1 MSTTMRLTDD
11 AIRLALTPAPD
22 VHAPTGLADQVR
34 SAVAVVPQR
43 RRSILGWS
51 PSRRAR
57 LVLWLAIVGLFVLAV
72 GGLLLLAGSRPPAL
86 PPSIS
91 TYHGGPERNGVMP
104 GPGPTGPLRVEW
116 ETQVNGSIGTWSPAV
131 VNGTVYVADE
141 SGEVTALSE
150 TTGRTIWS
158 KNVGATI
165 NSGLTVA
172 AGLIIVGDDIGVV
185 HALPVDGG
193 AERWHFSAN
202 SAVHSAAAVLDGVAY
217 VGSTDGHLY
226 AIDMEAGTSRWQRTV
241 MTAGPIGRAL
251 AASVGRIFVGSGGA
265 TPNDGGTLQAYDAT
279 GSLTWSQR
287 MEPGNTSTP
296 SIADGRV
303 FVSGGLDGTATG
315 AHDLYAFDEATGNPV
330 WPNPFRAPS
339 GKTLLIGAVAGGLV
353 FALGTDGTMD
363 VLDAATGVVRWTV
376 AIGSTQ
382 SPSAGVVGGAIYV
395 TSDDRRIHAF
405 DIATETELWPP
416 FAIDGVPGS
425 PAIVDGRIIVGT
437 SFGEVISVIG
447 GGDPPGPGGSGSSR

>member
-11 AIRLALTPAPD
+11 AIRLALTPASD

-34 SAVAVVPQR
+34 LAVAVVPQR
-43 RRSILGWS
+43 RRSILGWT

-57 LVLWLAIVGLFVLAV
+57 LVLWRAIVGLLVLAV

-104 GPGPTGPLRVEW
+104 GPGPVGSPRVEW
-116 ETQVNGSIGTWSPAV
+116 TYQLDGKIATWSPV
-131 VNGTVYVADE
+131 VVDGVVFVADQ
-141 SGEVTALSE
+141 SGSVTALAE
-150 TTGRTIWS
+150 ATGALIWHQP
-158 KNVGATI
+158 VGASI
-165 NSGLTVA
+165 NSGVSVA
-172 AGLIIVGDDIGVV
+172 GGLVIVGDDAGVV
-185 HALPVDGG
+185 HRLDTRSGEDRRRFVAGSP
-193 AERWHFSAN
+193 
-202 SAVHSAAAVLDGVAY
+202 VHSAAATIGSVAY
-217 VGSTDGHLY
+217 VASADGRLY
-226 AIDMEAGTSRWQRTV
+226 ALDVATGSPIWPAPV
-241 MTAGPIGRAL
+241 ITAGPISRAL
-251 AASVGRIFVGSGGA
+251 AASAGRIFVGSGGA
-265 TPNDGGTLQAYDAT
+265 TPNDGGTLQAYDAA

-287 MEPGNTSTP
+287 LEPGNTSTP

-303 FVSGGLDGTATG
+303 FVTGGLDGTATG
-315 AHDLYAFDEATGNPV
+315 AHDLYAFDAATGNPV

-339 GKTLLIGAVAGGLV
+339 GKILLIGAVAGGLV
-353 FALGTDGTMD
+353 FAQGTDGFMYA
-363 VLDAATGVVRWTV
+363 VDAVTGVVRWTV

-395 TSDDRRIHAF
+395 TSDDRKIHAF
-405 DIATETELWPP
+405 DIATQVELWPP

-447 GGDPPGPGGSGSSR
+447 GGPPGPGGSGSGR